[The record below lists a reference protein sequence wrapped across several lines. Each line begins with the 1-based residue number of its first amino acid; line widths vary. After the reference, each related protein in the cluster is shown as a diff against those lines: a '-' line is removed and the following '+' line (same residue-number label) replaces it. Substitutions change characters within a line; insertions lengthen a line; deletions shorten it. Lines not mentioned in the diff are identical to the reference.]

1 MGAKDRSAMSADDL
15 RPSRLVATFGAL
27 LLVSSAVTGAAAVAA
42 PIGSTPTDDG
52 PSDVSDVSGEEIV
65 DTFEERVDSI
75 DTLVMTKTTKMT
87 MDGNQTSTTE
97 TKLWADFETDRI
109 RREVVESSSGSET
122 ITVRNETGT
131 ITYRPD
137 ENQYN
142 TYDVSSNVSTM
153 VTRMVGSA
161 EFEYEASE
169 TVDGNEV
176 YRLRA
181 IPNTTADRNADVT
194 GTVWVDTETYF
205 PTKVTVDTD
214 TERMNYT
221 MTMQFSN
228 VSLNDDLS
236 DSRFTIDIPANASE
250 PEPQHHERHTFD
262 SLSDVRSE
270 AEMSVPSP
278 EVPDGY
284 EFESAYLSEGDDYS
298 VVRLRYTNG
307 SDGDVS
313 LSKRSDTGYNYSD
326 NDVFEAV
333 DIGNRTGWYNEFD
346 GNSILIWESANHTYT
361 LYGDISKSET
371 IEIAEPI
378 QG

>member
-1 MGAKDRSAMSADDL
+1 M
-15 RPSRLVATFGAL
+15 
-27 LLVSSAVTGAAAVAA
+27 AA

-52 PSDVSDVSGEEIV
+52 PSDVSGEEIV
-65 DTFEERVDSI
+65 DTFEQRVESI
-75 DTLVMTKTTKMT
+75 DTLVATQTTKIT
-87 MDGNQTSTTE
+87 MDGNDTSTTK
-97 TKLWADFETDRI
+97 TKLWADFETDRL
-109 RREVVESSSGSET
+109 RREVVESSAGSET

-131 ITYRPD
+131 ITYTPD
-137 ENQYN
+137 ENRYN
-142 TYDVSSNVSTM
+142 TYDMTSNVSTM

-161 EFEYEASE
+161 EFEYEATA
-169 TVDGNEV
+169 TVDGDEV
-176 YRLRA
+176 YRLRV
-181 IPNTTADRNADVT
+181 IPNTTTERNADVT
-194 GTVWVDTETYF
+194 ATVWVDTETYF
-205 PTKVTVDTD
+205 PTTVTVDTD
-214 TERMNYT
+214 TERVNYT

-228 VSLNDDLS
+228 VSLNEDLS

-250 PEPQHHERHTFD
+250 PEPRHHERHTFD

-278 EVPDGY
+278 EVPDEY

-313 LSKRSDTGYNYSD
+313 LSKRDETGYNYSD

-333 DIGNRTGWYNEFD
+333 DIGTQTGWYNEFD
-346 GNSILIWESANHTYT
+346 GSSILVWKSSNHTYT
-361 LYGDISKSET
+361 VYGDLSKSET

-378 QG
+378 EGE

>member
-97 TKLWADFETDRI
+97 TKLWADFETDRL
-109 RREVVESSSGSET
+109 RREVVESSAGSET

-131 ITYRPD
+131 ITYTPD
-137 ENQYN
+137 ENRYN
-142 TYDVSSNVSTM
+142 TYDMTSNVSTM

-228 VSLNDDLS
+228 VSL
-236 DSRFTIDIPANASE
+236 
-250 PEPQHHERHTFD
+250 
-262 SLSDVRSE
+262 
-270 AEMSVPSP
+270 
-278 EVPDGY
+278 
-284 EFESAYLSEGDDYS
+284 
-298 VVRLRYTNG
+298 
-307 SDGDVS
+307 
-313 LSKRSDTGYNYSD
+313 
-326 NDVFEAV
+326 
-333 DIGNRTGWYNEFD
+333 
-346 GNSILIWESANHTYT
+346 
-361 LYGDISKSET
+361 
-371 IEIAEPI
+371 
-378 QG
+378 

>member
-1 MGAKDRSAMSADDL
+1 
-15 RPSRLVATFGAL
+15 
-27 LLVSSAVTGAAAVAA
+27 
-42 PIGSTPTDDG
+42 
-52 PSDVSDVSGEEIV
+52 
-65 DTFEERVDSI
+65 
-75 DTLVMTKTTKMT
+75 
-87 MDGNQTSTTE
+87 
-97 TKLWADFETDRI
+97 
-109 RREVVESSSGSET
+109 
-122 ITVRNETGT
+122 
-131 ITYRPD
+131 
-137 ENQYN
+137 
-142 TYDVSSNVSTM
+142 
-153 VTRMVGSA
+153 
-161 EFEYEASE
+161 
-169 TVDGNEV
+169 
-176 YRLRA
+176 
-181 IPNTTADRNADVT
+181 
-194 GTVWVDTETYF
+194 
-205 PTKVTVDTD
+205 TVDTD

-250 PEPQHHERHTFD
+250 PGPQHHERHTFD

-378 QG
+378 QGE